1 MKRLLYVLLVLAVI
15 GGGYYLITLQAKE
28 PAVLDEVPEGFQLAA
43 VERGPIEAVVNGTG
57 SLSPERTV
65 AISFAA
71 TGKVVEVLVQEGDT
85 LESGQV
91 MARLDDEDLLLSL
104 KQSEVALEIAK
115 AQLALTTKG
124 PSEEEVS
131 AAEAAL
137 ESANAS
143 LDDIEAGASW
153 RDKQLSKLSID
164 QAKNSLWGAQGSR
177 DAIKGQ
183 PFADGGQ
190 VTQAEASV
198 ANAELAVE
206 MAELQYAKLFE
217 EPMEGTLAAARA
229 QIAQAESSLARLR
242 SMPSDED
249 VALAEAQVRQAQLG
263 VDMARKRLDDVNLES
278 PAAGTLVVW
287 DLYVNDM
294 LSPGVPLGTLLDD
307 SHYYVELSIDE
318 TEIAQIRVGQRA
330 HIVLDAYMD
339 DTIEGT
345 VVEIETVGVNMA
357 GIVAYGVKVEL
368 NATDL
373 ELKPQMTA
381 GVDIVVDRRE
391 DVVLVPNRALRR
403 DSKGKY
409 VEVLKLAVPS
419 KVYIETGVSSEA
431 MTEVLSGLEPGQEVI
446 TSRPQSNVFG
456 GPFGG

>member
-1 MKRLLYVLLVLAVI
+1 MKRILYVLLVLAVI
-15 GGGYYLITLQAKE
+15 GGGYYLITLQSEE
-28 PAVLDEVPEGFQLAA
+28 PAALDEVPEGFQLAQ

-65 AISFAA
+65 PISFAG
-71 TGKVVEVLVQEGDT
+71 TGKVVEVLVQEGDAI
-85 LESGQV
+85 ESGQV

-104 KQSEVALEIAK
+104 KQSEVALEVAE

-124 PSEEEVS
+124 PSDEEVA

-137 ESANAS
+137 ESAKAS

-190 VTQAEASV
+190 VTQAEAAV

-217 EPMEGTLAAARA
+217 EPMEGTLAGARA
-229 QIAQAESSLARLR
+229 QIAQAESTLARLR
-242 SMPSDED
+242 SMPSDEET
-249 VALAEAQVRQAQLG
+249 ALAEAQFRQAQLG
-263 VDMARKRLDDVNLES
+263 VDMARKRLDDVDLES

-294 LSPGVPLGTLLDD
+294 LSPGAPLGTLLDD
-307 SHYYVELSIDE
+307 RHYYVELSIDE

-339 DTIEGT
+339 DPIEGK
-345 VVEIETVGVNMA
+345 VIEIETVGVNMA

-368 NATDL
+368 DATVLD
-373 ELKPQMTA
+373 LKPQMTA
-381 GVDIVVDRRE
+381 SVDIVVDRRE

-431 MTEVLSGLEPGQEVI
+431 MTEVISGLEPGQEVI